1 MNKTS
6 WNKGNTK
13 IDWSTEKDKIKKLLE
28 EKKTFKEIGN
38 IYGVSASNIW
48 RGLKEY
54 NLKENFTPFKNRS
67 RWTEEEINKIREY
80 LKEEKTYEEIGSLL
94 PNHSTGSIRS
104 LVEKQG
110 NKYNLFHKPTR
121 HYFTDED
128 IENIKKLSKEGFSPT
143 KIAEKLDLNISS
155 TPKLMKKLGINK
167 VDHKADGFFRNHINP
182 LLTKESIERLLIN
195 ENKSPKEIAE
205 LAGVSVDSV
214 NRRIKKLNIQRPK
227 KKEKPISEGRKHK
240 IEILTSYLGRE
251 PSKEEINKPLR
262 DIFKK
267 EDIEKCYAENN
278 YNVSLASEFLKI
290 DECTFR
296 ELMKYNNIQIH
307 YKTKAT
313 DYPNEFYENCIK
325 SGMSY
330 QDISEQ
336 TGLSSETIRKYI
348 GKKLPKLKIRG
359 EYVSSGE
366 NLVANVLKSFNIKFK
381 YNDLY
386 YINNTKIYIDFLFI
400 IDNQKYWVEYNG
412 KQHYIFVEYFYKTQ
426 ERFKKQ
432 LERDNLVREY
442 AKSNGIILIELKY
455 SDFDSTSKINE
466 YFKTI
471 FSSTLYQDESLIT
484 NKKVIEVDKD
494 ILEKFRNS
502 DYNKQLIYIYDSNN
516 NTIITIKEVCKKYNI
531 SETSARRWSDIGKHG
546 LISIYKPRKIT
557 NNMILKSLPKKH

>member
-1 MNKTS
+1 MNKNNTVID
-6 WNKGNTK
+6 WNKEGSN
-13 IDWSTEKDKIKKLLE
+13 IKELLK
-28 EKKTFKEIGN
+28 EKKTFKEIAK
-38 IYGVSASNIW
+38 IYGVAPGTVW
-48 RGLKEY
+48 RGVKEY
-54 NLKENFTPFKNRS
+54 NLKDNFKPVEKRN
-67 RWTEEEINKIREY
+67 RWTEDEISIVRDYLNDDKSIEEITKALNGKHSEDSV
-80 LKEEKTYEEIGSLL
+80 KTLI
-94 PNHSTGSIRS
+94 T
-104 LVEKQG
+104 KQG
-110 NKYNLFHKPTR
+110 KKYNLNYKHTR
-121 HYFTDED
+121 HYFTDKD
-128 IENIKKLSKEGFSPT
+128 IENIKKLSKEGYAPS
-143 KIAEKLDLNISS
+143 KIAEELGLNKSS
-155 TPKLMKKLGINK
+155 TSKLMKKLGIDTVN
-167 VDHKADGFFRNHINP
+167 HNTDGFFRNHIN
-182 LLTKESIERLLIN
+182 LVLTKESIEELLIKKG
-195 ENKSPKEIAE
+195 KSTKEIAE

-227 KKEKPISEGRKHK
+227 KEEKPIPEGRKHK

-348 GKKLPKLKIRG
+348 GKKFPKLKIRG

-366 NLVANVLKSFNIKFK
+366 NLVANVLKSFNINFK
-381 YNDLY
+381 YDNLL
-386 YINNTKIYIDFLFI
+386 YINNNKIYIDFSFT

-412 KQHYIFVEYFYKTQ
+412 KQHYEFVEYFFKTR
-426 ERFKKQ
+426 ERFEKQ

-442 AKSNGIILIELKY
+442 AKNNNIILIELKY
-455 SDFDSTSKINE
+455 SDFDSTNKINE

-471 FSSTLYQDESLIT
+471 FPLTVFQDESLIT
-484 NKKVIEVDKD
+484 NKKVIEVDKN
-494 ILEKFRNS
+494 ILEKFKNS
-502 DYNKQLIYIYDSNN
+502 NYNRQLIYIYDSND
-516 NTIITIKEVCKKYNI
+516 NTIITVREACKKYNI

-546 LISIYKPRKIT
+546 LISIYNPRK
-557 NNMILKSLPKKH
+557 